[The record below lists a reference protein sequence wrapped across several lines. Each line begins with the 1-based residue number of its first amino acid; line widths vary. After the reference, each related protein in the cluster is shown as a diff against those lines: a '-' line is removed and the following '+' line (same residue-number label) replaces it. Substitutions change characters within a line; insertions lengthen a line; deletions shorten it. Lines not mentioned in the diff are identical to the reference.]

1 MTYTLA
7 VIPCTGQ
14 KNPDLQEAPAEE
26 IWTGNHF
33 QLTLAYTELFFD
45 RVMVM
50 SYKYGLIEPSTVIQ
64 TYDID
69 MRVEKARARI
79 RWWYLLK
86 GQIDKMADEDPPS
99 LVGLFTGSFER
110 DRVIREFVKHGVDQV
125 IVPWEGKGIGQ
136 RQAAVY
142 DAEPPFEP
150 DKVKEGKY
158 KVELNADGLVATNRY
173 LPPPTKITGEIEW
186 E

>member
-1 MTYTLA
+1 VTYSLA

-14 KNPDLQEAPAEE
+14 KNPDLTEAPAEE
-26 IWTGNHF
+26 LWTGNHF

-45 RVMVM
+45 RILVM
-50 SYKYGLIEPSTVIQ
+50 SFKYGLIKPSDVIQ

-86 GQIDKMADEDPPS
+86 KQIDDLADNDPPS
-99 LVGLFTGSFER
+99 LVALFTGSFER
-110 DRVIREFVKHGVDQV
+110 DRVIREFVKHGVDQ
-125 IVPWEGKGIGQ
+125 ITVPWEGKGIGL

-142 DAEPPFEP
+142 DAEPPFDPE
-150 DKVKEGKY
+150 KLKAGGY
-158 KVELNADGLVATNRY
+158 KVTLNADGMVPGARY
-173 LPPPTKITGEIEW
+173 LPPPTKIEGDIVW

>member
-7 VIPCTGQ
+7 IIPCTGQ
-14 KNPDLQEAPAEE
+14 KNPDLEEAPAEE

-33 QLTLAYTELFFD
+33 QLTLAYCELFFD
-45 RVMVM
+45 KILVM
-50 SYKYGLIEPSTVIQ
+50 SYKYGLISPSQVIQ

-86 GQIDKMADEDPPS
+86 KQIDDLADNDPPS
-99 LVGLFTGSFER
+99 IVALFTGSFER
-110 DRVIREFVKHGVDQV
+110 DRVIREFVKHGVENLT
-125 IVPWEGKGIGQ
+125 IPWEGKGIGQ

-142 DAEPPFEP
+142 DAEPPFDP
-150 DKVKEGKY
+150 DKLKAGGY
-158 KVELNADGLVATNRY
+158 RIELNAEGMVAQNRY
-173 LPPPTKITGEIEW
+173 LPPPTKIEGEIVW